1 MEKVSIQE
9 ASRRL
14 NVSQAVIRR
23 YAREG
28 KLKAYREGGAQG
40 NAWVVELPEEGWLDE
55 DKQAYLELDEQI
67 SRWWWANK
75 QKTGQ
80 VHYIDD
86 VGIEELQPHFLC
98 GLESVD
104 IGYAP
109 THAEEDRCPECV
121 ELATEQGLRM

>member
-14 NVSQAVIRR
+14 NVPQAVIRR

-28 KLKAYREGGAQG
+28 KLKAYREGGSQG
-40 NAWVVELPEEGWLDE
+40 NAWVVELPEDGWLDE
-55 DKQAYLELDEQI
+55 DKQAYMALDEQI

-75 QKTGQ
+75 ERTGQ
-80 VHYIDD
+80 VHYVDD

-104 IGYAP
+104 IGHAP
-109 THAEEDRCPECV
+109 DHEEEDRCPECV
-121 ELATEQGLRM
+121 ELATSQGLRM

>member
-14 NVSQAVIRR
+14 NVPQAVIRR

-28 KLKAYREGGAQG
+28 KLKAYREGGPQG

-55 DKQAYLELDEQI
+55 DKQAYLALDEQI

-75 QKTGQ
+75 QRTGL

-98 GLESVD
+98 GLESDD
-104 IGYAP
+104 IGHAP
-109 THAEEDRCPECV
+109 AHAEEDRCQECV
-121 ELATEQGLRM
+121 DMATAQGLRM